1 MMDFVTVDSFIFPH
15 GLPSLWSAMD
25 VTHDSEV
32 PVFGS
37 DEDDHHEQAE
47 LRLPD
52 ETLSELNQTSTH
64 LKPQPPEVQV
74 ELVPP
79 TPRSTVPAAD
89 VEEFAEEL
97 AEALAEGMDD
107 EAVGEVPATPLPQV
121 SLATLLLPS
130 NGECLV
136 LQCAPVSVL
145 HLLALPPVR
154 PHQSDGAIEQLLTPP
169 VPDPSF

>member
-1 MMDFVTVDSFIFPH
+1 
-15 GLPSLWSAMD
+15 MD
-25 VTHDSEV
+25 VSHDSEV